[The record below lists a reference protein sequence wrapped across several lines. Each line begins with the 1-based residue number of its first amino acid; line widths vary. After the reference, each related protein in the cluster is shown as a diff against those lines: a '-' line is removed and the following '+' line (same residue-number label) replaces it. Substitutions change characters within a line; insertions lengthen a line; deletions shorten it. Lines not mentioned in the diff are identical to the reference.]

1 MNCSECRDLYRVLE
15 RRNARYVEART
26 AAFFKISPRLAARK
40 HVDLQRAMSDLQE
53 HQAECPWAIVAEQV
67 AERMQA

>member
-1 MNCSECRDLYRVLE
+1 
-15 RRNARYVEART
+15 
-26 AAFFKISPRLAARK
+26 
-40 HVDLQRAMSDLQE
+40 LQRAMSDLQE